1 MSSERVRESRV
12 ATNDPTCGCHAG
24 HVCSDW
30 GPTPLFVGEHQLYIN
45 LRPIPI
51 PSIQSPHEAS
61 SYLEPSSSSST
72 PPPLCRAPPSPSPS
86 DTFLVFLRSTIMP
99 AAAAAAKVRARLL
112 RHRRRSRRSNPPAL
126 EWMTRSVAAQR
137 RGWVT
142 FPSCSYRNS
151 HIRLWRQNS
160 SQDVDC
166 GRPHHSTPAPL
177 RAATLSTKLRD
188 RRPPQSVCGVVR
200 PFVGPSSG
208 LCLSLPLSLSPS
220 PHL

>member
-1 MSSERVRESRV
+1 M
-12 ATNDPTCGCHAG
+12 AHPNFQHAA
-24 HVCSDW
+24 
-30 GPTPLFVGEHQLYIN
+30 P
-45 LRPIPI
+45 
-51 PSIQSPHEAS
+51 S

-126 EWMTRSVAAQR
+126 EWMTRSVTAQR

-166 GRPHHSTPAPL
+166 GRPHHSRAPASCDPVDQVA
-177 RAATLSTKLRD
+177 RPPPSSVCVR
-188 RRPPQSVCGVVR
+188 RRPSVRWSVVW
-200 PFVGPSSG
+200 
-208 LCLSLPLSLSPS
+208 SLPLSPS
-220 PHL
+220 LPPLTFERS

>member
-1 MSSERVRESRV
+1 
-12 ATNDPTCGCHAG
+12 
-24 HVCSDW
+24 
-30 GPTPLFVGEHQLYIN
+30 
-45 LRPIPI
+45 
-51 PSIQSPHEAS
+51 
-61 SYLEPSSSSST
+61 
-72 PPPLCRAPPSPSPS
+72 
-86 DTFLVFLRSTIMP
+86 MP
-99 AAAAAAKVRARLL
+99 AAAAKVRARLL

-208 LCLSLPLSLSPS
+208 LCLSLPLSLPS
-220 PHL
+220 PLKGAEGERAKERGLRPSRRRHRRVKAGQDGSRKEEEEEEGPSDRGFPAP

>member
-1 MSSERVRESRV
+1 
-12 ATNDPTCGCHAG
+12 
-24 HVCSDW
+24 
-30 GPTPLFVGEHQLYIN
+30 
-45 LRPIPI
+45 
-51 PSIQSPHEAS
+51 
-61 SYLEPSSSSST
+61 
-72 PPPLCRAPPSPSPS
+72 
-86 DTFLVFLRSTIMP
+86 MP
-99 AAAAAAKVRARLL
+99 AAAAAAAKVRARLL

-200 PFVGPSSG
+200 PSVRWSVVWSLPLSP
-208 LCLSLPLSLSPS
+208 SLPLSLPS
-220 PHL
+220 PLKGAEGERAKERGLRPSRRRHRRVKAGQDGSRKEEEEEGPSDRGFPAP